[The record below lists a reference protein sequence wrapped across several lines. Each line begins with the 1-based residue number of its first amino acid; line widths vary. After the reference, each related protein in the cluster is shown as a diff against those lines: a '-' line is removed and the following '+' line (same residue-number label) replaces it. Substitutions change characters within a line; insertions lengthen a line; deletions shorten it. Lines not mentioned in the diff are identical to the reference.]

1 MQKANESKRN
11 CSIDKLASKN
21 HPLPSTVVGP
31 NVSIFIYTLPFKNRY
46 KQNGALACEIRLRE
60 NISENILSLLILS
73 FTFCGKQAH

>member
-11 CSIDKLASKN
+11 CSIDELASKN
-21 HPLPSTVVGP
+21 HRLPNTVVDP
-31 NVSIFIYTLPFKNRY
+31 NVFIFIYMLPFKNRY
-46 KQNGALACEIRLRE
+46 KHNGALACEIRLHK